1 MSAVHADAGSTT
13 REPVG
18 GVRVRASRA
27 RRWPWWLALAG
38 VIAIAG
44 SVLLAKAAV
53 YQPLG
58 WGQDQ
63 FVPVGVGIRPVN
75 QFGDYRYD
83 YYVPPQ
89 RGIFTFVISIRN
101 NGSRPVIIEGL
112 RVDAL
117 AVRLAEPVRYTTAF
131 YTGNAPVSNQL
142 PSGSPV
148 LHDVTLGAGKSIAV
162 AIAMRTAQC
171 ASRNAGWTSIQS
183 FFVKERFLFFTH
195 TVALPWSMDGGALI
209 MHVPGGRPGPGAIC
223 APR

>member
-1 MSAVHADAGSTT
+1 MNSEQPDRTTAGAGAG
-13 REPVG
+13 E
-18 GVRVRASRA
+18 VRVRESRA

-38 VIAIAG
+38 VIAVAV

-58 WGQDQ
+58 WGPDQ
-63 FVPVGVGIRPVN
+63 FSPVGVGIRPVN

-89 RGIFTFVISIRN
+89 RGVFTFVVSIRN
-101 NGSRPVIIEGL
+101 NGSRPVLIEGL

-117 AVRLAEPVRYTTAF
+117 AVRLAGPVRYTTAF

-142 PSGSPV
+142 PSESPV
-148 LHDVTLGAGKSIAV
+148 QHNVTLGAGKSV
-162 AIAMRTAQC
+162 AIGISLRTAQC
-171 ASRNAGWTSIQS
+171 AARDGWTSIPS
-183 FFVKERFLFFTH
+183 FFVMERFLLFTH
-195 TVALPWSMDGGALI
+195 TVALPWSMAGGALI
-209 MHVPGGRPGPGAIC
+209 MHTPGGHLGTGAIC